1 MDDQYQKLLEENR
14 YLKALLK
21 SKGIFY
27 IAQGEALGK
36 KEKIKVYMEYFHG
49 NDSVYATRYF
59 SKKRNVYG
67 WNPSCKNAMTQCC
80 PHSHS
85 RSQKCTECKYFLKLP
100 LTEAIVER
108 HMGDPKFEGIG
119 LYPLQDDNTCYFIA
133 IDFDEN
139 DWFEEMLCV
148 YRIAKEKDIDC
159 VMEKS
164 SGGEG
169 GHLWF
174 FFAKAIQA
182 SLARNFA
189 MELLKEAMNRN
200 RNISFNSFD
209 RLFPNQDF
217 MPKNGLGNLIAAP
230 YCRKRVIGNNTTIF
244 IDEGGR
250 RITKPIDYL
259 ASVRKI
265 TLEELQSIVK
275 EKDDYFFEK
284 DDTKLDL
291 GNNTK
296 YSSEITCVEEAM
308 LKIDKTNLNA
318 ATLNVLRRC
327 ASVMNPEYITKLKM
341 RLPIYKT
348 QRVLYWYEEGDRYIY
363 IPRGRLEFLKQKMP
377 DTKWN
382 YSNVCSEGKTIEV
395 SFNGAIREEQREAIE
410 RLTRENLG
418 ILQADTGWG
427 KTVAGLYMIAS
438 LKVNTLIIVSSTSVQ
453 LQWLN
458 KIKTFLD
465 YEGVGQKKDP
475 FVGRIDGKKKAP
487 LGNIDVAIDKSLSK
501 YVNLKELLSQY
512 GMIIVDECQHIGS
525 VTFDTILRNAP
536 VKRVYGLSAT
546 PKRTDELTGV
556 IKMYCGPIKAIGKTR
571 KDNSVKKVLV
581 PIYTNTRILEKN
593 YSNTEM
599 LKRLSE
605 DKARNYLI
613 FKDITSEYNSGRQ
626 IIVLTE
632 RMDHLNILEEML
644 EKTLE
649 NVFVIHGKVTN
660 KKREEII
667 EKMNSLGNSPFVLL
681 ATSKSV
687 GEGFDLPSLNTLFQV
702 LPISADTR
710 VNQHSG
716 RIERAYENKDLIKV
730 YDYVDEAIPM
740 AKSMYYKRLKEYQK
754 KGYYIE
760 EMNVEEKLDH
770 VLFDDKTYNE
780 KLLNDFLSAKN
791 EIVIF
796 SVNPIFNEFYQYYDS
811 LLKAHEKGIH
821 IHFIVNEDIDERVL
835 KYMQGLGGNVIYSSY
850 IKKMIVID
858 RNIVWNCAVDI
869 FGNKEK
875 DSYFTRYNSVK
886 LSDEILSEINI
897 KREEVK
903 EGLFLLKDESE

>member
-14 YLKALLK
+14 YLKELLK
-21 SKGIFY
+21 LKGIFY
-27 IAQGEALGK
+27 ILPGETLGK
-36 KEKIKVYMEYFHG
+36 EEKIKVYMNYFHG
-49 NDSVYATRYF
+49 NDSVYAIKYF
-59 SKKRNVYG
+59 SKKRNIYG

-85 RSQKCTECKYFLKLP
+85 QSQKCTECKYFFRMP

-108 HMGDPKFEGIG
+108 HMGDSKFEGIG
-119 LYPLQDDNTCYFIA
+119 LYPLQDDNTCYFVA

-139 DWFEEMLCV
+139 DWFEEILCV

-164 SGGEG
+164 ASGEG

-189 MELLKEAMNRN
+189 MELLKEAMKRN
-200 RNISFNSFD
+200 RNITFSSFD
-209 RLFPNQDF
+209 RLFPNQDYLTE
-217 MPKNGLGNLIAAP
+217 NGLGNLIAAP
-230 YCRKRVIGNNTTIF
+230 YCRKRAIENRTTIF
-244 IDEGGR
+244 IDESGR
-250 RITKPIDYL
+250 QITKPIDYL
-259 ASVRKI
+259 STIRKI
-265 TLEELQSIVK
+265 TLEELQTIVN
-275 EKDDYFFEK
+275 EKDDYFFENE
-284 DDTKLDL
+284 DTKLDL

-318 ATLNVLRRC
+318 ATSNVLRRC
-327 ASVMNPEYITKLKM
+327 ASATNPEYKNKLKM

-348 QRVLYWYEEGDRYIY
+348 PRVLYWYEEGDRYIY
-363 IPRGRLEFLKQKMP
+363 IPRGRFDFLKEKMP

-382 YSNVCSEGKTIEV
+382 YSNACSDGKTIEV
-395 SFNGAIREEQREAIE
+395 SFKGTIREEQHEAIE

-438 LKVNTLIIVSSTSVQ
+438 LKINTLIIVSSTSIQ
-453 LQWLN
+453 SQWLD
-458 KIKTFLD
+458 KIKTFLE
-465 YEGVGQKKDP
+465 YEGVGKKKDP
-475 FVGRIDGKKKAP
+475 FVGRIDGKKKSP

-536 VKRVYGLSAT
+536 VKRIYGLSAT
-546 PKRTDELTGV
+546 PKRTDELTSV
-556 IKMYCGPIKAIGKTR
+556 IKMYCGPVKAIGRIR
-571 KDNSVKKVLV
+571 KDNSIKKVLV
-581 PIYTNTRILEKN
+581 PRYTNTRILEKN
-593 YSNTEM
+593 YSNAEM
-599 LKRLSE
+599 LKQLSE

-613 FKDITSEYNSGRQ
+613 FKDITSEYNTGRQ

-632 RMDHLNILEEML
+632 RMDHLKTLEEML
-644 EKTLE
+644 GKSLE
-649 NVFVIHGKVTN
+649 NVFVIHGKVTT

-667 EKMNSLGNSPFVLL
+667 EKMTNLQNAPFVLL

-702 LPISADTR
+702 LPISADIR

-716 RIERAYENKDLIKV
+716 RIERTYETKYLIKV
-730 YDYVDEAIPM
+730 FDYVDEAIPM

-760 EMNVEEKLDH
+760 EMDVEEKLDH
-770 VLFDDKTYNE
+770 VLFDDKTYKE
-780 KLLNDFLSAKN
+780 KILNDFLSAKK
-791 EIVIF
+791 EIVIL
-796 SVNPIFNEFYQYYDS
+796 SMNPIFDELYQYYDS

-821 IHFIVNEDIDERVL
+821 IHFVVNKNIDDKAL
-835 KYMQGLGGNVIYSSY
+835 KYMQGLGGNIIYSSN
-850 IKKMIVID
+850 IKKMIVVD
-858 RNIVWNCAVDI
+858 RNIVWNCSVDI

-875 DSYFTRYNSVK
+875 DSYFTRYTSVK
-886 LSDEILSEINI
+886 LSEEILSEINI
-897 KREEVK
+897 KREEIK
-903 EGLFLLKDESE
+903 EGLFLLEDES